1 MTEKCVITND
11 HPLILAHLTPIYL
24 LFENYLIFFV
34 FCQKTSRILG
44 LVSFLLTVPS
54 KRDRNVREK
63 IGFTMDIASLIG
75 FLGAIGMILG
85 AMISGGGLA
94 PFIDVPSILIV
105 FGGTFFAVMYTAP
118 LPVFLGSFG
127 VMAKAFLP
135 PVKKMDELVER
146 MSDLASIARKD
157 GMMAL
162 EGQDVPDKFF
172 QKGLQMLVDGADEA
186 KLVSQLN
193 QEIKAMKLRH
203 EANQGV
209 IKGWIDIGPAMGMI
223 GTLIGLVLMLGNMA
237 DPKAIGPAMAVALL
251 TTMYGAIIAN
261 IIFMPMLVKLE
272 GYTVYEVSYRELV
285 VIGLRN
291 IARGESPRN
300 IQDQMVA
307 NLPPKMQAKL
317 EAA

>member
-1 MTEKCVITND
+1 
-11 HPLILAHLTPIYL
+11 
-24 LFENYLIFFV
+24 
-34 FCQKTSRILG
+34 
-44 LVSFLLTVPS
+44 
-54 KRDRNVREK
+54 
-63 IGFTMDIASLIG
+63 MDIASLIG
-75 FLGAIGMILG
+75 LIGAVGMIIG
-85 AMISGGGLA
+85 AMVSGGGIG
-94 PFIDVPSILIV
+94 PFIDTPSILIV
-105 FGGTFFAVMYTAP
+105 FGGTMFAVMYTAP

-135 PVKKMDELVER
+135 PVKKMDQLVER
-146 MSDLASIARKD
+146 MAELAAIARKD

-172 QKGLQMLVDGADEA
+172 QKGLQMLVDGADEN
-186 KLVSQLN
+186 KLVTQLN
-193 QEIKAMKLRH
+193 QEIKAMRARH

-209 IKGWIDIGPAMGMI
+209 VKAWIDIGPAMGMI

-251 TTMYGAIIAN
+251 TTLYGAFIAN
-261 IIFMPMLVKLE
+261 VLFAPMLTKLE
-272 GYTVYEVSYRELV
+272 GYTAYEVIYRELV
-285 VIGLRN
+285 VMGLRN

-307 NLPPKMQAKL
+307 TLPPKMQAKL